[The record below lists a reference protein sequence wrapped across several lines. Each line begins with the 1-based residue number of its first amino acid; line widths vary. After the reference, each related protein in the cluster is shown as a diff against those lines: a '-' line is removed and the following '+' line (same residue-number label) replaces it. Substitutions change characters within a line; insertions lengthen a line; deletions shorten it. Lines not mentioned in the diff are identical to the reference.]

1 MTQMCRY
8 VCVFPHFLD
17 APVQLIVFRLL
28 SGPPSLI
35 ISNSTAVNDF
45 FFFFFQSYFIKW
57 STLDIRKDAENMV
70 GNNTNR
76 IFDVASFLSC
86 LSCC

>member
-17 APVQLIVFRLL
+17 TPVQLIVFSQL

-35 ISNSTAVNDF
+35 ISNPTAENDF
-45 FFFFFQSYFIKW
+45 FSYFIKW

-70 GNNTNR
+70 GNNTKR